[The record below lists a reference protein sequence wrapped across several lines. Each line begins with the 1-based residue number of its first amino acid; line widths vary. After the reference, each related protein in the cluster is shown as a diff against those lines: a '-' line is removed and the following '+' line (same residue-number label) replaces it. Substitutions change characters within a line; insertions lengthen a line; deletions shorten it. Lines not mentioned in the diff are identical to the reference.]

1 MSLFE
6 INQQLISQF
15 NDFTNEDWVEAVEKI
30 DKWHD
35 EIKSDYYMML
45 CKEISYYTVFI
56 NGDYSHSSLGE
67 MVRECLAFVGN
78 VLTIDYSNK
87 ECLDI
92 WIRINEETQC
102 LHLFN
107 YTRGVVDFKG

>member
-1 MSLFE
+1 
-6 INQQLISQF
+6 
-15 NDFTNEDWVEAVEKI
+15 
-30 DKWHD
+30 
-35 EIKSDYYMML
+35 
-45 CKEISYYTVFI
+45 
-56 NGDYSHSSLGE
+56 

-92 WIRINEETQC
+92 WIRIHEETQC